1 MRISELAQHLESIAP
16 LGLAEDWDNVGLLV
30 GDGNEN
36 VQRVMT
42 CLTVTSNTVQE
53 AIKKQADLIV
63 SHHPFPFRATKRIT
77 TQDTVGRLLWQ
88 LIRNGISVYSPH
100 TAWDSAADGINR
112 QLAQAIGLENVQ
124 PLRPIPEAPDPLGAG
139 RCGDLPVPQRLSDIL
154 QIVKK
159 SLQINQVQYVG
170 DSNAQIHRVAVACG
184 SAGEFLPLARDHH
197 CDLLLLGE
205 TSFHTCLEAEAL
217 GLALIL
223 PGHYASERFSL
234 EVLAERLQ
242 DDLPDLEIWP
252 SQLEQDPLHTA

>member
-42 CLTVTSNTVQE
+42 CLTVTPNTVQE

-63 SHHPFPFRATKRIT
+63 SHHPFPFRPTKRIT

-112 QLAQAIGLENVQ
+112 
-124 PLRPIPEAPDPLGAG
+124 PTPPT
-139 RCGDLPVPQRLSDIL
+139 VP
-154 QIVKK
+154 
-159 SLQINQVQYVG
+159 
-170 DSNAQIHRVAVACG
+170 
-184 SAGEFLPLARDHH
+184 
-197 CDLLLLGE
+197 
-205 TSFHTCLEAEAL
+205 
-217 GLALIL
+217 
-223 PGHYASERFSL
+223 
-234 EVLAERLQ
+234 
-242 DDLPDLEIWP
+242 
-252 SQLEQDPLHTA
+252 